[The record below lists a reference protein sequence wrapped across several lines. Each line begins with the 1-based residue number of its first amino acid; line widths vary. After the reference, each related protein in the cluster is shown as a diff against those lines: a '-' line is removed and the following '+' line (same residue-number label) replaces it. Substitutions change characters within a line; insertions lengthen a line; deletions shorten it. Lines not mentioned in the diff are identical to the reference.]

1 MPGIGIGVNEMAKE
15 TYQFFKLIEKNSARE
30 VYGKKLAEVGKVNPR
45 IVVLTADLMRTNKTG
60 DFQKACPERFF
71 NTGIAEQNM
80 MGIAAGLALEGKMP
94 FVSTMATFAT
104 MRACEQ
110 VRTDIC
116 YNNLPVRIVATHG
129 GLTTGAGATHY
140 GQEDMAIT
148 RSLPNMTVIAPG
160 DPNQIGKVIEASLDW
175 EGPIYIRIGRGG
187 EPVVYRDEYKYE
199 IGKAITFKEGSD
211 VTIIA
216 TGAILYYAIA
226 ASEKLS
232 KDGIDAR
239 VIDMHT
245 VKPLDRAVV
254 IKAAK
259 ETGGIVTGEDH
270 NITGGLGT
278 AVAEVLAEE
287 GLSCRF
293 KRLGIPDVFGAIGQ
307 PEELYHKY
315 GYDADGICAG
325 VKSILR

>member
-1 MPGIGIGVNEMAKE
+1 MAGE
-15 TYQFFKLIEKNSARE
+15 TYQFFKLVEKMSARE
-30 VYGKKLAEVGKVNPR
+30 VYGRKMAEIGKTDDR
-45 IVVLTADLMRTNKTG
+45 IVVLTADLMRSNRTG
-60 DFQKACPERFF
+60 DFMKQHPERFF

-80 MGIAAGLALEGKMP
+80 MGIAAGLALEGKIP

-116 YNNLPVRIVATHG
+116 YANLPVRIVATHG
-129 GLTTGAGATHY
+129 GLTTGAGPTHY
-140 GQEDMAIT
+140 GQEDMAIM

-160 DPNQIGKVIEASLDW
+160 DPNQIGKVIEASIDW
-175 EGPIYIRIGRGG
+175 EGPMYIRIGRGG
-187 EPVVYRDEYKYE
+187 EPVIYKEVYKYE
-199 IGKAITFKEGSD
+199 IGQSITIKDGKD
-211 VTIIA
+211 VTLIA
-216 TGAILYYAIA
+216 TGAIVFYAVA
-226 ASEKLS
+226 AAEKLS
-232 KDGIDAR
+232 KDGIQAR

-245 VKPLDRAVV
+245 IEPIDKEAI

-259 ETGGIVTGEDH
+259 ETGVIVTGEDH

-287 GLSCRF
+287 GISCKF
-293 KRLGIPDVFGAIGQ
+293 KRVGIPDVFGVFGT

-315 GYDADGICAG
+315 GYDADGIYSA
-325 VKSILR
+325 VKGML

>member
-1 MPGIGIGVNEMAKE
+1 MAGE
-15 TYQFFKLIEKNSARE
+15 TYQFFKLVEKMSARE
-30 VYGKKLAEVGKVNPR
+30 VYGRKMAEIGKTDDR
-45 IVVLTADLMRTNKTG
+45 IVVLTADLMRSNRTG
-60 DFQKACPERFF
+60 DFMKQHPERFF

-80 MGIAAGLALEGKMP
+80 MGIAAGLALEGKIP

-116 YNNLPVRIVATHG
+116 YANLPVRIVATHG
-129 GLTTGAGATHY
+129 GLTTGAGPTHY
-140 GQEDMAIT
+140 GQEDMAIM

-160 DPNQIGKVIEASLDW
+160 DPNQIGKVIEASIDW
-175 EGPIYIRIGRGG
+175 EGPMYIRIGRGG
-187 EPVVYRDEYKYE
+187 EPVIYKEDYKYE
-199 IGKAITFKEGSD
+199 IGKSITIKDGKD
-211 VTIIA
+211 VTLIA
-216 TGAILYYAIA
+216 TGAIVFYAVA
-226 ASEKLS
+226 AAEKLS
-232 KDGIDAR
+232 KDGIQAR

-245 VKPLDRAVV
+245 IEPIDKEAI

-259 ETGGIVTGEDH
+259 ETGVIVTGEDH

-287 GLSCRF
+287 GISCKF
-293 KRLGIPDVFGAIGQ
+293 KRVGIPDVFGVFGT

-315 GYDADGICAG
+315 GYDADGIYSA
-325 VKSILR
+325 VKGML